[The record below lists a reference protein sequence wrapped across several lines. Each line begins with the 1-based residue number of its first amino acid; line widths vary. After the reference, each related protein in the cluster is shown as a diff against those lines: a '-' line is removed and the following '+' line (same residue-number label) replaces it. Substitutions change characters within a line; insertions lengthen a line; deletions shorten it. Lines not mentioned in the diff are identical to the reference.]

1 MFAVERLICLLTGY
15 AFGCF
20 LTGELV
26 ARRRTGAGA
35 DRLGTGN
42 PGMANLAH
50 ELGLGW
56 GLLVLLGDVLKTAL
70 ACLIAWLLSG
80 AALGRL
86 ALLWTCLGAVLGHN
100 FPFWQRFQG
109 GKGVAVTC
117 AGLILYAPLWGT
129 AACLTGLGVTLA
141 TGWLPLGAVVIPAVF
156 LPLACL
162 FHGGEAGVLAAALTG
177 LMVSRHYHGLSR
189 ILRGEE
195 PRKLR
200 PGKSE

>member
-141 TGWLPLGAVVIPAVF
+141 TDWLPLGAVVIPAVF

-177 LMVSRHYHGLSR
+177 LMVSRHYHGLGR

>member
-15 AFGCF
+15 VFGCF

-35 DRLGTGN
+35 GRLGTGN

-70 ACLIAWLLSG
+70 ACLTAWLLSG

-86 ALLWTCLGAVLGHN
+86 ALLWACLGAVLGHN
-100 FPFWQRFQG
+100 FPFWRKFRG

-162 FHGGEAGVLAAALTG
+162 FCGGEAGLLAAVLTG
-177 LMVSRHYHGLSR
+177 LMVSRHYHGLGR

-195 PRKLR
+195 PRKFR

>member
-80 AALGRL
+80 ATLGRL

-129 AACLTGLGVTLA
+129 AACFTGLGVTLA

-177 LMVSRHYHGLSR
+177 LMVSRHYHGLRR

>member
-1 MFAVERLICLLTGY
+1 MLAVERMICLLIGY

-42 PGMANLAH
+42 PGMANVAH
-50 ELGLGW
+50 ELGLRW
-56 GLLVLLGDVLKTAL
+56 GLLVLLGDVLKTVL
-70 ACLIAWLLSG
+70 ADLLC
-80 AALGRL
+80 ARLFAVRLGWL

-100 FPFWQRFQG
+100 FPLWRGFRG

-117 AGLILYAPLWGT
+117 AGLILFSPLWGT
-129 AACLTGLGVTLA
+129 VACLTGLGVTVI

-156 LPLACL
+156 LPLALL
-162 FHGGEAGVLAAALTG
+162 FHGWEAGLLAAALTG
-177 LMVSRHYHGLSR
+177 LMVSRHYHGLGR
-189 ILRGEE
+189 IRRGEE
-195 PRKLR
+195 PRKFR
-200 PGKSE
+200 PKQSK